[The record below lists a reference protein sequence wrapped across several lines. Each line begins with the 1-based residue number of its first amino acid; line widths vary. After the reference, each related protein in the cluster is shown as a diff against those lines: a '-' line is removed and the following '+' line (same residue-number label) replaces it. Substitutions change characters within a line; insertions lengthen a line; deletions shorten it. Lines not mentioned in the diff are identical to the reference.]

1 MKNLTSPRSPVA
13 LFTNALSVLCCI
25 APVCFIAGCT
35 IFSNADTGK
44 DKISTNTH
52 PLAGDP
58 NKHKSIF
65 VFLDGTRN
73 GAKSGTNVWR
83 LYDLVSNSN
92 DPQMTAFYIEGVGT
106 VENPLLGAVLGRGME
121 DGILRGYEFIAQN
134 YNPGDD
140 IYVFGFSRG
149 AHEARSLAGLLAY
162 AGVPVISGEDRKD
175 LITIGNK
182 ILELTKDK
190 LDKDYIDKW
199 TSWKSGQA
207 PLLAEE
213 IKDKVKLEMRATEVK
228 FLGVWDTV
236 PGSSF
241 KKYQNC
247 KEAIGFF
254 KTYFFWLPVITK
266 GERYKS
272 DSYPAIHQIAHAVSL
287 DEKRSKFAPLLLCPA
302 ISSQYPNTLSEV
314 WFPGAHGDVGGG
326 YEDSNGLP
334 GISLNWMLGLLA
346 ESYKF
351 YTIPPQVAEN
361 AKGLAHW
368 SIGDAPA
375 NRFSDCEDR
384 HPTAEA
390 TIHKSF
396 SNRIESS
403 PVPIRKN
410 GTPQSLAYPMACPAK

>member
-25 APVCFIAGCT
+25 VPVYFIAGCT
-35 IFSNADTGK
+35 FFSNADAGK
-44 DKISTNTH
+44 DTISTITR

-92 DPQMTAFYIEGVGT
+92 DPQMTALYIEGVGT

-121 DGILRGYEFIAQN
+121 DGILRGYDFIAQN
-134 YNPGDD
+134 YNPDDD
-140 IYVFGFSRG
+140 IYVLGFSRG

-162 AGVPVISGEDRKD
+162 AGVPVISGEDRQD
-175 LITIGNK
+175 LITIGNE
-182 ILELTKDK
+182 ILELTKGK
-190 LDKDYIDKW
+190 SDKDYIDKW
-199 TSWKSGQA
+199 TSWKPGQA

-213 IKDKVKLEMRATEVK
+213 IKDKVKLEMRAAEVK
-228 FLGVWDTV
+228 FVGVWDTV

-287 DEKRSKFAPLLLCPA
+287 DEKRSKFSPLLLCPP
-302 ISSQYPNTLSEV
+302 INSQHPNTLSEV

-326 YEDSNGLP
+326 YEDSNDLP

-351 YTIPPQVAEN
+351 YTTPPQVEEN

-368 SIGDAPA
+368 SMGDGRA
-375 NRFSDCEDR
+375 SMGSECEDR
-384 HPTAEA
+384 IPLQGSQ
-390 TIHKSF
+390 IHASF
-396 SNRIESS
+396 YDRKKSS

-410 GTPQSLAYPMACPAK
+410 GTVETLAYPMACPAK